1 MRLDYDELRRIHRL
15 EKNTSK
21 LVEVDDDFIDSLKNF
36 VEDEKKKYL
45 ASLKNFSSSD
55 AREFANLKRIVDD
68 IFQMREKKILNKALI
83 SAHTDEY
90 EDSNMATEEKE
101 TFKKIFK
108 VLSEHREIFTS
119 LFGEN
124 ERVSTDLTKL
134 TILQNVPTFVG
145 TDMKEYGP
153 YLEGQEVELP
163 IKVAKLFITRKIAQ
177 ERQ

>member
-21 LVEVDDDFIDSLKNF
+21 LVEVDTDFIASLESF

-55 AREFANLKRIVDD
+55 AREFANLKRIIDD

-83 SAHTDEY
+83 SAHTNDY
-90 EDSNMATEEKE
+90 DDNNMSVEEKE
-101 TFKKIFK
+101 TFKKIYK
-108 VLSEHREIFTS
+108 ILVEHRGLFLS
-119 LFGEN
+119 LFGEAQK
-124 ERVSTDLTKL
+124 ESTDLTKL
-134 TILQNVPTFVG
+134 SILSEIPTFVG

-153 YLEGQEVELP
+153 YSEGEEVELP
-163 IKVAKLFITRKIAQ
+163 SKVAKLFVLRKLAKEI
-177 ERQ
+177 

>member
-21 LVEVDDDFIDSLKNF
+21 LVEVDDDFIDSLKTF
-36 VEDEKKKYL
+36 VEEEKKKYL

-55 AREFANLKRIVDD
+55 AREFTNLKRIIDD

-90 EDSNMATEEKE
+90 EDENMSKEEKE

-108 VLSEHREIFTS
+108 ILSEHRAIFLS
-119 LFGEN
+119 LFGEK
-124 ERVSTDLTKL
+124 EKVSSDLVRL

-153 YLEGQEVELP
+153 YVEEQEVELP
-163 IKVAKLFITRKIAQ
+163 SKVAKLFVTRKIAK
-177 ERQ
+177 ER